1 MSSRPWQGAALQR
14 HRHEAS
20 FQDIEHGISPEKQCR
35 LQSRSLHGTT
45 VKMTVEDAQRE
56 CARTRRGQGDAR
68 CGAASVDDAFSRG
81 AGAVPWSETASEVQ
95 RTQVD
100 SASASWREAHSIA
113 VAARRGV
120 QSFPLQ
126 DPQAR
131 QTRRLAL
138 QGWGD
143 IIKI

>member
-1 MSSRPWQGAALQR
+1 MLQQGRWQLKKRSESAQEHDVSKAMQGVARHQSTMHSREVQERFLG
-14 HRHEAS
+14 
-20 FQDIEHGISPEKQCR
+20 
-35 LQSRSLHGTT
+35 
-45 VKMTVEDAQRE
+45 
-56 CARTRRGQGDAR
+56 
-68 CGAASVDDAFSRG
+68 
-81 AGAVPWSETASEVQ
+81 SETTSELQ

-100 SASASWREAHSIA
+100 STSATWREAHRIA
-113 VAARRGV
+113 VAVRRGV

>member
-1 MSSRPWQGAALQR
+1 MSA
-14 HRHEAS
+14 
-20 FQDIEHGISPEKQCR
+20 I
-35 LQSRSLHGTT
+35 SLHAIA
-45 VKMTVEDAQRE
+45 VKMTVKTRSESARE
-56 CARTRRGQGDAR
+56 QDVAKGMQGVGR
-68 CGAASVDDAFSRG
+68 HQSTMHSREVQERFLG
-81 AGAVPWSETASEVQ
+81 SETASEVQ

-120 QSFPLQ
+120 QSCPLQ
-126 DPQAR
+126 DPQAQAR